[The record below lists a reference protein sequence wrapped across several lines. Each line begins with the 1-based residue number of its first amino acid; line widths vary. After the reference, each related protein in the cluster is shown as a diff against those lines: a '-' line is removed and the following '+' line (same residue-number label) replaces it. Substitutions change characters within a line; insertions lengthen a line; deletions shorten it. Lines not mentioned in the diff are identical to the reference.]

1 MNVSWQAAVF
11 FLILFIVVA
20 FVVWI
25 NGRVLN
31 MAGFSR
37 WWVLLVLVP
46 IVNLAAIW
54 VFAFVDWPRLET
66 DIET

>member
-11 FLILFIVVA
+11 FLILVIVVA

-25 NGRVLN
+25 HGRVLN
-31 MAGFSR
+31 KAGFSR